1 MQHMLVLR
9 QTFGSL
15 RTAKVCCALRPDDS
29 TVDWRSTR
37 RLRYHYDTGLACMH
51 QDASSE
57 AWEMEGSRCSLATQ
71 PSFITCHISSSRRQ
85 PPMLNVPEMTYHA
98 IALFCMRLALCHH
111 DCLGPHRLLFSL
123 LSEQPERKEEL
134 T

>member
-1 MQHMLVLR
+1 MQHVLVLR

-37 RLRYHYDTGLACMH
+37 RLRSHYDTGLACMH

-57 AWEMEGSRCSLATQ
+57 AWEMD
-71 PSFITCHISSSRRQ
+71 RQ
-85 PPMLNVPEMTYHA
+85 QMQLGNTAKLYHVSHKQLTTSTSNVECT
-98 IALFCMRLALCHH
+98 
-111 DCLGPHRLLFSL
+111 
-123 LSEQPERKEEL
+123 
-134 T
+134 